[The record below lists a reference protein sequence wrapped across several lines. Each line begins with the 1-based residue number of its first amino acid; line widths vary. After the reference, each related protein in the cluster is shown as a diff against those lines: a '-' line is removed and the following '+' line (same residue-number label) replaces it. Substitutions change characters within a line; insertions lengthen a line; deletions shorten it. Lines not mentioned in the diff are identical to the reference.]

1 MIPPDHPTGSP
12 AEEDHEINA
21 YLAIAAAPCAISPVT
36 GVMLARSGKL
46 GARRLDTVQTVARK
60 SSILRFR
67 GDDAIDA
74 IPHLAGGGQ

>member
-12 AEEDHEINA
+12 AEEDHESNA

-46 GARRLDTVQTVARK
+46 GSGQTCHGSDRRQKTLDTP
-60 SSILRFR
+60 LP
-67 GDDAIDA
+67 G
-74 IPHLAGGGQ
+74 